1 MFSWIHI
8 WKGIW
13 TWLFPKLFEA
23 PTFQTLF
30 PSALSTFQGCKRA
43 TSPQLLLVTPS
54 WGCHGCSCIPA
65 RGVDPGGIWA
75 GLWGHPW
82 GQGFEQSSNT
92 AWTGRCQRLPAGFRQ
107 QKLIFNALSKGYSTG
122 LIFPHL
128 LLRLKVWMSPT
139 EGEKQILG
147 IFAEEKALSAAEG
160 PEGLGLSWADSG
172 SVHWGASCLK
182 MQHSLLAP
190 CHPLRKAFFFWWF
203 LINWHHHWDLQMS
216 N

>member
-54 WGCHGCSCIPA
+54 WGCQGCSCIPA

-75 GLWGHPW
+75 GIW
-82 GQGFEQSSNT
+82 GQGFEQSSHT

-107 QKLIFNALSKGYSTG
+107 QNLIFSALSKGYSTG

-128 LLRLKVWMSPT
+128 LLRLKVWMSPI

-147 IFAEEKALSAAEG
+147 IFCWGKGSVSSRGSRGARAQ
-160 PEGLGLSWADSG
+160 LSWLRLSSLRCFMFKDAAFPPCPVSSLEKGIFFLVVFDQL
-172 SVHWGASCLK
+172 AS
-182 MQHSLLAP
+182 SLRP
-190 CHPLRKAFFFWWF
+190 S
-203 LINWHHHWDLQMS
+203 DE
-216 N
+216 